1 MLRTPVASGQFYPSS
16 ARALRELITSFIDKS
31 SPPAGESSAS
41 LSSPPTGE
49 PSTFTSSPLRG
60 EDKGEGVKLKAIGIV
75 VPHAGYVCSGVV
87 AGAVYSRL
95 SIPELVII
103 LGPNHTGLGP
113 AFSLMAEGAY
123 QTPLGEVPISS
134 LTKDLLEQ
142 SSLLEPDESAHQSE
156 HSLEV
161 QVPFLQFCAE
171 NVARG
176 FSLAN
181 KFAIIP
187 IVVGSLQQTNLLKLG
202 QEIAGFIKN
211 SNAETLIIASSDMTH
226 YEPDQMAREKDKY
239 ALEAVLALD
248 PEMLLSRTAERNIS
262 MCGVGPTAIMLSAAR
277 ELNATKAEL
286 VMYNTSGD
294 TCGDRDSVVGYAGV
308 IIT

>member
-1 MLRTPVASGQFYPSS
+1 MLRKPIVSGKFYPSN
-16 ARALRELITSFIDKS
+16 ARALRELITSFI
-31 SPPAGESSAS
+31 
-41 LSSPPTGE
+41 
-49 PSTFTSSPLRG
+49 SSPLRG
-60 EDKGEGVKLKAIGIV
+60 EDKGEGVKLKAIGAI

-113 AFSLMAEGAY
+113 AFSLMAEGAW

-134 LTKDLLEQ
+134 LAKDLLKQ

-161 QVPFLQFCAE
+161 HVPFLQFCVQNPFE
-171 NVARG
+171 
-176 FSLAN
+176 
-181 KFAIIP
+181 IIP
-187 IVVGSLQQTNLLKLG
+187 IVVGSLQSTNLLKLG
-202 QEIAGFIKN
+202 KEIAGFIKN
-211 SNAETLIIASSDMTH
+211 SHKETLIIASSDMTH
-226 YEPDQMAREKDKY
+226 YEPDQIAREKDKY
-239 ALEAVLALD
+239 ALKAILALD
-248 PEMLLSRTAERNIS
+248 PNLLLSRTAERDIS
-262 MCGVGPTAIMLSAAR
+262 MCGVGPTAIMLAAAR
-277 ELNATKAEL
+277 ELNAKKAEL

-294 TCGDRDSVVGYAGV
+294 TCGDKDSVVGYAGV